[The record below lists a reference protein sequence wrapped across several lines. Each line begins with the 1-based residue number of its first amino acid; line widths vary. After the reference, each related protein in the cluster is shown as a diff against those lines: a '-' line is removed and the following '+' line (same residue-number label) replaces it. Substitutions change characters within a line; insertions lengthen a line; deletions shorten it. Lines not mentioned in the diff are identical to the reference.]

1 MNYYRY
7 TLAVLFLFFLALLPL
22 AVLADDS
29 IKLENFN
36 VMRHSE
42 PKIPLKAWLYM
53 DKRFRNSNFLLKHTN
68 IRKQNIRM
76 GEGLGRG
83 AEEALMEIFN
93 EVVVINAEK
102 PLKDALNEVGII
114 NTTTD
119 ASKKNMEVI
128 VLPEIIDIFWVGS
141 TEYDSQFHLICK
153 WTIFDTKGKALY
165 VNTINAMGKVN
176 NSPSLPSTRVRKAMT
191 QSAEDLY
198 NKLILQMY
206 SSKWWEYFR

>member
-1 MNYYRY
+1 
-7 TLAVLFLFFLALLPL
+7 
-22 AVLADDS
+22 
-29 IKLENFN
+29 
-36 VMRHSE
+36 
-42 PKIPLKAWLYM
+42 M

-141 TEYDSQFHLICK
+141 TEYDCNFILSASGLFLTRK
-153 WTIFDTKGKALY
+153 ERLY
-165 VNTINAMGKVN
+165 M
-176 NSPSLPSTRVRKAMT
+176 
-191 QSAEDLY
+191 
-198 NKLILQMY
+198 LILLMLWVRLITLPLFPQLG
-206 SSKWWEYFR
+206 

>member
-1 MNYYRY
+1 M
-7 TLAVLFLFFLALLPL
+7 
-22 AVLADDS
+22 S
-29 IKLENFN
+29 KK
-36 VMRHSE
+36 
-42 PKIPLKAWLYM
+42 KIV
-53 DKRFRNSNFLLKHTN
+53 
-68 IRKQNIRM
+68 
-76 GEGLGRG
+76 
-83 AEEALMEIFN
+83 EALNQDRADELAAIIQYMGHHYEAEGME
-93 EVVVINAEK
+93 
-102 PLKDALNEVGII
+102 
-114 NTTTD
+114 
-119 ASKKNMEVI
+119 S
-128 VLPEIIDIFWVGS
+128 PEIIDIFWVGS